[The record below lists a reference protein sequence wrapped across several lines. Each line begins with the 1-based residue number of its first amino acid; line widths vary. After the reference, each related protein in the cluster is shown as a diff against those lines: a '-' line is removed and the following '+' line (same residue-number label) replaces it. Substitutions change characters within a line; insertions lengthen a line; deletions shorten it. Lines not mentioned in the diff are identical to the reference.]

1 MYSRASFCKGFFIL
15 TLVLAIGLMASA
27 CRHSSSPVY
36 YEQPTISSFSA
47 SPSTITLGQGT
58 LLAWTATGK
67 GATVSI
73 DQGVGEVQGSSVA
86 VSPTATTTYTLTATS
101 PGGSA
106 TATVTMTVQTFVPKL
121 VYVANSG
128 SHSVSGFTLDDAT
141 GALTPL
147 AGSPFAASGSHSD
160 VVVHP
165 SGRYLFTAGKNTDVL
180 HVFAIDEATGAL
192 TEADGSPYALAAG
205 TYPTG
210 VAVNPTG
217 EYVFVKGE
225 LAPSR
230 IHGYRIDIDTGALTE
245 AAGSP
250 YTELPGSSA
259 WHGLTFSP
267 TLDVLYA
274 TILGTDVDVA
284 AFGSTWSRAASPPST
299 AAPMP
304 GSETTAATRSPSAAT
319 ENGLS
324 RPTTAAIRWAWRA

>member
-1 MYSRASFCKGFFIL
+1 MTNRAGKSVSVYAIDAGTGALSVVGDYPYEEAGF
-15 TLVLAIGLMASA
+15 
-27 CRHSSSPVY
+27 
-36 YEQPTISSFSA
+36 SFS
-47 SPSTITLGQGT
+47 
-58 LLAWTATGK
+58 TAVTP
-67 GATVSI
+67 
-73 DQGVGEVQGSSVA
+73 DGS
-86 VSPTATTTYTLTATS
+86 
-101 PGGSA
+101 
-106 TATVTMTVQTFVPKL
+106 F
-121 VYVANSG
+121 VYVRYENEIAGYCLNG
-128 SHSVSGFTLDDAT
+128 GT

-147 AGSPFAASGSHSD
+147 AGCPFAASGSHSD

-299 AAPMP
+299 TAPMP